1 MATISRSWRRISA
14 ASASAYT
21 LRIAVLAHSF
31 PRFAGDTHG
40 PFVKRLSEELARRGH
55 QVWALVPYDPELRPD
70 PDTPLRIA
78 SFRYVWPERLHR
90 LGYSRTLRRDLGMRA
105 VAMLQSPLYFL
116 FAERALARLL
126 RRERIDFVHAH
137 WILPNG
143 YIAARAARRAGAQLA
158 VTLHGS
164 DVFMA
169 QRNPLFGRLARRAL
183 RDAAYV
189 TSCSAELRDRLLRI
203 GGAEHAAKV
212 HLVANGTDPLPV
224 SPGGGSW
231 RQRLRIAPDAPLA
244 VAVGRLVDKKG
255 FDVLIEAA
263 PEIRRRV
270 PGARIVIGGGGELLA
285 PLRDRAGAL
294 GVAAAVSFTGA
305 LTHPEVLEL
314 IGAADLLVMPSVRD
328 RRGNVDGLPVVVLE
342 AMAAARP
349 VVASDVS
356 GLPLAV
362 QPGATGLLVPERDP
376 GALAEAVAALLTD
389 PARARRLGEAGRRR
403 VEEELNWREIARRHD
418 ALLRAAG
425 PAGEGT

>member
-1 MATISRSWRRISA
+1 
-14 ASASAYT
+14 

-55 QVWALVPYDPELRPD
+55 EVWVLIPYDPELRAD
-70 PDTPLRIA
+70 PATPLRIL
-78 SFRYVWPERLHR
+78 SFRYVWPDRLHR
-90 LGYSRTLRRDLGMRA
+90 LGYSRTLRRDIGLRA
-105 VAMLQSPLYFL
+105 AALLEAPLYFH
-116 FAERALARLL
+116 FAERALTRLL
-126 RRERIDFVHAH
+126 RRERIELVHAH

-143 YIAARAARRAGAQLA
+143 YIAARAARRAGARYA

-169 QRNPLFGRLARRAL
+169 ERSPLFGRLARRAL

-189 TSCSAELRDRLLRI
+189 TSCSDELRGRLLRV

-224 SPGGGSW
+224 GAGGGRW
-231 RQRLRIAPDAPLA
+231 RERLGIAPGAPLV
-244 VAVGRLVDKKG
+244 VAAGRLVDKKG
-255 FDVLIEAA
+255 FDVLLEAA
-263 PEIRRRV
+263 PVLRRRW
-270 PGARIVIGGGGELLA
+270 PAARIVIGGGGDLLA
-285 PLRDRAGAL
+285 PLRDRARAL
-294 GVAAAVSFTGA
+294 EVADMVSFTGG
-305 LTHPEVLEL
+305 LSHPEMLEL
-314 IGAADLLVMPSVRD
+314 IAAADLFVMPSVRD

-342 AMAAARP
+342 AMAASKP

-362 QPGATGLLVPERDP
+362 QHGATGLLVPERDP
-376 GALAEAVAALLTD
+376 QALAEAMAGLLAD

-403 VEEELNWREIARRHD
+403 VEEELNWSEIARQHD
-418 ALLRAAG
+418 ELLRASAAAG
-425 PAGEGT
+425 TEK